1 MHARHTITL
10 NQEAFQKL
18 KIAGKFQ
25 ESYSDVILRTF
36 SEFDRLIQSEDARK
50 EESTNVD

>member
-18 KIAGKFQ
+18 KTAGKFQ

-36 SEFDRLIQSEDARK
+36 SELDTLVPSKEDSK
-50 EESTNVD
+50 EESTNID